1 MADSGTDG
9 MDRRQAM
16 LRLLRLAG
24 IGAGTAAAAA
34 WLTQHN
40 KRPADELVVNAKR
53 NHTVAVSS
61 DLPQL
66 VVIAGGEPEQLV
78 RRALQELG
86 GIRRFIS
93 PSDVVIVK
101 PNIAWDR
108 TPEQAANTNPQVVAE
123 LVRQCWDAGAK
134 KVIVTDVSCND
145 PRRCFQRS
153 GIAEAARKEG
163 AEVLLPESSKFK
175 QVDLAGDV
183 LQNWPVFQPF
193 LEADKIINVP
203 IAKHH
208 SLTGVTL
215 GMKNWYGIL
224 GGQRQQLHQHI
235 HESLV
240 DLADFIRPTFTL
252 VDSYR
257 VLLRNGPTGGNLE
270 DVLLKKTVVAG
281 TDPVALDAYVA
292 KAYWKLDAAT
302 MPYLKIA
309 SGRNLGTPDF
319 EKLLMDHKS
328 FLTFQGTPQNTPS
341 NISELQVQRLRHP
354 NSMPCCCDVHFP
366 TSAGLGARPARPNC
380 GAFGRS

>member
-1 MADSGTDG
+1 MAQTSTGG

-34 WLTQHN
+34 WLTGRSE
-40 KRPADELVVNAKR
+40 RPVDELVVSAKR
-53 NHTVAVSS
+53 SHTVPASR

-66 VVIAGGEPEQLV
+66 AVITGGEPEQLV

-93 PSDVVIVK
+93 RSDVVIVK

-108 TPEQAANTNPQVVAE
+108 TPEQAANSNPQVVGE

-153 GIAEAARKEG
+153 GIADAVRLEG
-163 AEVLLPESSKFK
+163 AEILLPDPSKFRE
-175 QVDLAGDV
+175 VNLGGDL
-183 LQNWPVFQPF
+183 LQEWPVFQPF
-193 LEADKIINVP
+193 LEADKIINIP

-208 SLTGVTL
+208 SLTGTTL

-224 GGQRQQLHQHI
+224 GGQRNRLHQRI
-235 HESLV
+235 HESLA
-240 DLADFIRPTFTL
+240 DLADFVRPTLTL
-252 VDSYR
+252 IDSYR

-270 DVLLKKTVVAG
+270 DVLLKKTLVAG

-292 KAYWKLDAAT
+292 KAYWNLEPSAL
-302 MPYLKIA
+302 PYLKMA
-309 SGRNLGTPDF
+309 AERGLGSLQF
-319 EKLLMDHKS
+319 EKLR
-328 FLTFQGTPQNTPS
+328 T
-341 NISELQVQRLRHP
+341 QVVTLD
-354 NSMPCCCDVHFP
+354 S
-366 TSAGLGARPARPNC
+366 TS
-380 GAFGRS
+380 